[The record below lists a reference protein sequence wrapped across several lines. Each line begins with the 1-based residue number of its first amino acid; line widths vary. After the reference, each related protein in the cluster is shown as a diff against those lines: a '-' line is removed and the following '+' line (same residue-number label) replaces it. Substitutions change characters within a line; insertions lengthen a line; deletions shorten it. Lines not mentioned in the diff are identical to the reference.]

1 MVKRKLGRGLGSL
14 LENAL
19 DETGKVIELDISKI
33 HPNPWQPRRQFD
45 FKSLEDLAASIK
57 EKGLIQPI
65 TVRYRDKDGDFEYE
79 LVTGERRLR
88 AADLAGLKTVPAI
101 VSAYDD
107 RSMAEVALIENLQR
121 EDLNPIEE
129 CEAYQQLM
137 NHYGL
142 TQEQMAAKVGKSR
155 SYIANMLRLADF
167 PDEVKK
173 LMVEG
178 KLTTGQARPLL
189 GLSSGEEQVQLAKQI
204 VDEGYATLEKTPDM
218 LPVLKEAGVVDSGG
232 QGLMCIMEGAYLAF
246 IGQEVTAG
254 GEEGQPE
261 VLKYSYCVAFKIRPA
276 GPLAPE
282 SVNNLISPSE

>member
-129 CEAYQQLM
+129 CEAYQQLI

-155 SYIANMLRLADF
+155 PYIANMLRLAELPSD
-167 PDEVKK
+167 VK
-173 LMVEG
+173 LLLASG
-178 KLTTGQARPLL
+178 RLTTGQARPLL
-189 GLSSGEEQVQLAKQI
+189 SLASEEEQSELAQKIVAEGLSARRVEDMAREKKKKKKETTDPKADAFLRSIEEKLGMSVGSRVAIKLGRGKNAYSGTISITFKNDEEFERITEFLNGK
-204 VDEGYATLEKTPDM
+204 
-218 LPVLKEAGVVDSGG
+218 
-232 QGLMCIMEGAYLAF
+232 
-246 IGQEVTAG
+246 
-254 GEEGQPE
+254 
-261 VLKYSYCVAFKIRPA
+261 R
-276 GPLAPE
+276 
-282 SVNNLISPSE
+282 

>member
-129 CEAYQQLM
+129 CEAYQQLI

-155 SYIANMLRLADF
+155 PYIANMLRLAELPSD
-167 PDEVKK
+167 VK
-173 LMVEG
+173 LLLASG

-189 GLSSGEEQVQLAKQI
+189 SLASEEEQSELAQKIAAEGLSARRVEDMAREKKKKKKETTDHKADAFLRSIEEKLGMSVGSRVAIKLGRGKNAHSGTISITFNNDEEFERITEFLNGK
-204 VDEGYATLEKTPDM
+204 
-218 LPVLKEAGVVDSGG
+218 
-232 QGLMCIMEGAYLAF
+232 
-246 IGQEVTAG
+246 
-254 GEEGQPE
+254 
-261 VLKYSYCVAFKIRPA
+261 R
-276 GPLAPE
+276 
-282 SVNNLISPSE
+282 